1 MVPRFADRFFIV
13 LVFEGSSN
21 TVTTI
26 AVHTPPPLRGPT
38 TMKLRTLELFCGFP
52 KEFNMYSGFSLLTAM
67 SIEIL
72 IFPYTCAL
80 RDSV

>member
-26 AVHTPPPLRGPT
+26 AVHPPPLRGPT